1 MPVTPYRTNLFQDR
15 KDLYQF
21 LLACQQVSIEKKCTQ
36 IASVSLEIDPID
48 PLSVLHCLS
57 KPNQLSFYFEKRGQ
71 NDESGESSRRAIAG
85 IGAVISL
92 NVEDAQ
98 KRFLQAQKF
107 IESCSANTIKT
118 GDLSLPFSGP
128 HFLGGFTF
136 FEDVPAK
143 NAYFS
148 NATLFLP
155 RWQVSCQANRYVLV
169 ANFAIDASANLESLL
184 DKAWGD
190 FQKITTIK
198 YRVPEV
204 NFQGRAIFDQ
214 RDITDT
220 NYFKSAVLS
229 ALAAIESKQFSKIVL
244 AHAIDVISPTLFHV
258 VHSLSNLRRF
268 YPDCFVF
275 CLSNGQ
281 GQHFIGASPE
291 RLLSIQDQE
300 LLTDALAGS
309 FPRGKTA
316 LEDANLARGLLNS
329 EKEIR
334 EHQVVI
340 DFLTQSLS
348 RLGLT
353 PRRSLS
359 PHLLQLSNIQHLR
372 TPIRATV
379 PADVSL
385 LKILAELHPT
395 PAVAGAPRDVAC
407 QQIRGYEAF
416 ERSLYAAPLG
426 WLDHQ
431 GNGEFIVGIRSAL
444 VNGCSAR
451 LYAGAGIVA
460 GSDPEKELTEIK
472 LKLQAL
478 LQALV

>member
-36 IASVSLEIDPID
+36 IASISLEIDPID
-48 PLSVLHCLS
+48 PLAVLHCLS
-57 KPNQLSFYFEKRGQ
+57 KPIQLSFYFEKRGQ
-71 NDESGESSRRAIAG
+71 DERIGESNRRAIAA
-85 IGAVISL
+85 IGAVSSL
-92 NVEDAQ
+92 KVEGPQ
-98 KRFLQAQKF
+98 RFAQAQDF
-107 IESCSANTIKT
+107 IESCLINTIKT
-118 GDLSLPFSGP
+118 GDLSLPLSGP
-128 HFLGGFTF
+128 HFFGGFTF
-136 FEDVPAK
+136 FEETPAK
-143 NAYFS
+143 EAYFPNS
-148 NATLFLP
+148 TLFLP
-155 RWQVSCQANRYVLV
+155 RWQVACQANRYVLV
-169 ANFAIDASANLESLL
+169 ANFAINASANLESLL
-184 DKAWGD
+184 DRAWGD
-190 FQKITTIK
+190 FQKITAIK

-204 NFQGRAIFDQ
+204 NFQGRGIFDQ
-214 RDITDT
+214 RDIIDT
-220 NYFKSAVLS
+220 KYFKLAVLS
-229 ALAAIESKQFSKIVL
+229 ALEAIESKQFNKIVL

-258 VHSLSNLRRF
+258 IHSLSNLRRF
-268 YPDCFVF
+268 YPDCYVF
-275 CLSNGQ
+275 CLSNGK
-281 GQHFIGASPE
+281 GQNFIGASPE

-348 RLGLT
+348 RLGLM

-385 LKILAELHPT
+385 LQILAELHPT
-395 PAVAGAPRDVAC
+395 PAVAGAPRDIAC
-407 QQIRGYEAF
+407 QRIRSYEAF

-426 WLDHQ
+426 WLDHK

>member
-21 LLACQQVSIEKKCTQ
+21 FLACQQASIEKKCTQ
-36 IASVSLEIDPID
+36 IASISLEIDPID
-48 PLSVLHCLS
+48 PLAVLHCLN
-57 KPNQLSFYFEKRGQ
+57 KPSQLSFYFEKRGQ
-71 NDESGESSRRAIAG
+71 DGGIGESSRRAIAG
-85 IGAVISL
+85 IGAVTSL
-92 NVEDAQ
+92 KVEGPQ
-98 KRFLQAQKF
+98 RFIQAQSF
-107 IESCSANTIKT
+107 IEFCLTNTIKT
-118 GDLSLPFSGP
+118 GNLSLPFSGP

-136 FEDVPAK
+136 FEEASAK
-143 NAYFS
+143 NTYFPT
-148 NATLFLP
+148 ATLFLP
-155 RWQVSCQANRYVLV
+155 RWQISCQGSRSVLV
-169 ANFAIDASANLESLL
+169 ANFLIDASANLESLTE
-184 DKAWGD
+184 KAWHK

-204 NFQGRAIFDQ
+204 NFKRQEIFDQ

-220 NYFKSAVLS
+220 KYFKLAVLS
-229 ALAAIESKQFSKIVL
+229 ALEAIQAKQFDKIVL

-258 VHSLSNLRRF
+258 VYSLSNLRRF
-268 YPDCFVF
+268 YPDCYVF
-275 CLSNGQ
+275 CLSNGK
-281 GQHFIGASPE
+281 GQNFIGASPE

-379 PADVSL
+379 SADVPL

-395 PAVAGAPRDVAC
+395 PAVAGAPRDIAC
-407 QQIRGYEAF
+407 QRIRSYEAF

-426 WLDHQ
+426 WLDHK

>member
-21 LLACQQVSIEKKCTQ
+21 LLACQQASIEKKCTQ
-36 IASVSLEIDPID
+36 IASISLEIDPID
-48 PLSVLHCLS
+48 PLAVLHCLN
-57 KPNQLSFYFEKRGQ
+57 KPNQLSFYFEKRGH
-71 NDESGESSRRAIAG
+71 NEGVGESSRRAIAG
-85 IGAVISL
+85 IGAVASL
-92 NVEDAQ
+92 KVEDDS
-98 KRFLQAQKF
+98 RFVQAQNF
-107 IESCSANTIKT
+107 IDSCLSNTIKT

-136 FEDVPAK
+136 FESAPVK
-143 NAYFS
+143 ETYFS
-148 NATLFLP
+148 TATLFLP

-169 ANFAIDASANLESLL
+169 ANFAIDAHANLESLIE
-184 DKAWGD
+184 KTWHD
-190 FQKITTIK
+190 FQKITAAK
-198 YRVPEV
+198 HCLPEV
-204 NFQGRAIFDQ
+204 SFNSQEVFDR
-214 RDITDT
+214 RDVTDT
-220 NYFKSAVLS
+220 KYFKLAVLS
-229 ALAAIESKQFSKIVL
+229 ALEAIQAQQFHKIVL

-258 VHSLSNLRRF
+258 VYSLNNLRKF
-268 YPDCFVF
+268 YPDCYVF
-275 CLSNGQ
+275 CLSNGK
-281 GQHFIGASPE
+281 GQDFIGASPE
-291 RLLSIQDQE
+291 RLLSIQNQE

-309 FPRGKTA
+309 FPRGKTEV
-316 LEDANLARGLLNS
+316 EDANLARGLLGS

-348 RLGLT
+348 RLGLV

-379 PADVSL
+379 PADVPL

-407 QQIRGYEAF
+407 QHIRNYEAF

-444 VNGCSAR
+444 VNGCYAR

>member
-21 LLACQQVSIEKKCTQ
+21 FLACQQASIEKKCTQ
-36 IASVSLEIDPID
+36 IASISLEIDPID
-48 PLSVLHCLS
+48 PLAVLHCLN
-57 KPNQLSFYFEKRGQ
+57 KPSQLSFYFEKRGQ
-71 NDESGESSRRAIAG
+71 DGGIGESSRRAIAG
-85 IGAVISL
+85 IGAVTSL
-92 NVEDAQ
+92 KVEGSQ
-98 KRFLQAQKF
+98 RFIQAQSF
-107 IESCSANTIKT
+107 IESCLTNTIKT

-136 FEDVPAK
+136 FEEASAK
-143 NAYFS
+143 NTYFPT
-148 NATLFLP
+148 ATLFLP
-155 RWQVSCQANRYVLV
+155 RWQISCQGSRSVLV
-169 ANFAIDASANLESLL
+169 ANFLIDASANLESLTE
-184 DKAWGD
+184 KAWHK

-204 NFQGRAIFDQ
+204 NFKRQEIFDQ

-220 NYFKSAVLS
+220 KYFKLAVLS
-229 ALAAIESKQFSKIVL
+229 ALEAIQAKQFDKIVL

-258 VHSLSNLRRF
+258 VYSLSNLRRF
-268 YPDCFVF
+268 YPDCYVF
-275 CLSNGQ
+275 CLSNGK
-281 GQHFIGASPE
+281 GQNFIGASPE

-379 PADVSL
+379 SADVPL

-395 PAVAGAPRDVAC
+395 PAVAGAPRDIAC
-407 QQIRGYEAF
+407 QRIRSYEAF

-426 WLDHQ
+426 WLDHK